1 MDFIKTDIYT
11 DKEWSEF
18 LKLDYNLFFDPRFI
32 SYNDKLEKKIIWHHL
47 KVKDKH
53 RVVAIINGCEKE
65 VNGVKSYISCNGVSF
80 GGFIWNERVKIAD
93 YMETLVTFK
102 NYLKVNGFSACIIRN
117 PPWIY
122 QKYINE
128 EYEFALI
135 HEGFETSNI
144 SITNIIDL
152 YDFEFEK
159 LANPKKRAI
168 KKSEANIEVKIV
180 EGPFNEYNFK
190 AYYEVLRKNRELKN
204 VKPTHTEKELI
215 YLKNILPDKIILF
228 SAYVGN
234 VLAGMCIL
242 FLIKNDV
249 ILNFYLATEESF
261 KRERVSDFVL
271 YKSIEWAKNN
281 GFRLYDVGTSN
292 IGNEFLDGLFDF
304 KKKFMANG
312 FLRKTFSIDLNGSA

>member
-1 MDFIKTDIYT
+1 MDLIKTEIYT
-11 DKEWSEF
+11 DKEWSDF

-65 VNGVKSYISCNGVSF
+65 INGIKHYISCNGVSF
-80 GGFIWNERVKIAD
+80 GGFIWNERVKIGD
-93 YMETLVTFK
+93 YMETLDTFK
-102 NYLKVNGFSACIIRN
+102 DYLKNNGFGSCIIRN
-117 PPWIY
+117 PPCIY
-122 QKYINE
+122 QKNVNE

-168 KKSEANIEVKIV
+168 KKSETNIEVNIID
-180 EGPFNEYNFK
+180 GPFTEGNFR

-204 VKPTHTEKELI
+204 VTPTHTEIELI
-215 YLKNILPDKIILF
+215 FLKNNLPEKIVLF
-228 SAYVGN
+228 SAFVGKE
-234 VLAGMCIL
+234 LAGMCIL
-242 FLIKNDV
+242 FLVKNDV
-249 ILNFYLATEESF
+249 VLNFYLATEESF
-261 KRERVSDFVL
+261 KKERVSAFVL
-271 YKSIEWAKNN
+271 FKSIEWAKNN

-312 FLRKTFSIDLNGSA
+312 YLRKTYILNNL